1 MLKKCL
7 NDKISA
13 EFLEND
19 ESILL
24 TFEVHSFTVSFILEF
39 SSSYPFSPPEL
50 KLLSS
55 YGLDSLTDISRI
67 DSALE
72 YVLCETWLP
81 VMSLNSVIEALYL
94 YSMQS
99 FKPVEKSLIIDVFQI
114 SKKFRLPLML
124 LLCLASRVLV
134 INFHHMDWN
143 KLPEFGPYESFRN
156 MMEVT
161 YNFQI
166 DSWYGNGI
174 VPEIQSPPLLVFL
187 AWGLS
192 FISKLIDPN
201 SIELNTDPGY
211 QSVEHKSF
219 MRILVIIFES
229 LIMITGI
236 VKFFKVYYKNISFN
250 VQLTACWL
258 VLINPSILLIAH
270 VFFSMCIVSYGLII
284 WAIYLIIVRRYYLSC
299 LILSFSLGFSLDGLG
314 EISVLLG
321 IIATFVAEES
331 FLKSKNIVEYKNI
344 FIVSELV
351 TGMMNIAICFI
362 FPLIIISIPWL
373 SSTPIS
379 TIFNPNLTSPLA
391 LSPFSK
397 IFTTLPSQASLVL
410 QLSLLLLFSLPILYY
425 NTLQKCRLQRLFTT
439 LYLFSLIL
447 YLFSPS
453 SRQTSVLL
461 ASLLYSLTSV
471 ISTPYLFQLFSIL
484 SSFILYPQC
493 MQDTSRMSYF
503 ICCLTFYTLTSL
515 FIQTINYL
523 SNRSNYPIKLFYL
536 LLSFVHLTEVFDPAL
551 FLLLHQT
558 CCFFSFAVFYLLV
571 LMSSFKGLGGS
582 KSHDFRERRF
592 RSKSKNT

>member
-72 YVLCETWLP
+72 YVLCENWLP

-124 LLCLASRVLV
+124 LLCLVSRVLV

-156 MMEVT
+156 VMEVT
-161 YNFQI
+161 YNFGI
-166 DSWYGNGI
+166 EFWYRNGV
-174 VPEIQSPPLLVFL
+174 VPEIESPPLMVFL

-192 FISKLIDPN
+192 FICKLIDPN

-219 MRILVIIFES
+219 MRILVIIFEF

-236 VKFFKVYYKNISFN
+236 IKFFKVYYKNITFN

-258 VLINPSILLIAH
+258 VLINPSILLIVH
-270 VFFSMCIVSYGLII
+270 VFFNMCIISFGLII
-284 WAIYLIIVRRYYLSC
+284 WAIYFIIVRRYYLSC
-299 LILSFSLGFSLDGLG
+299 LILSLSLGFSMDGFC
-314 EISVLLG
+314 EIFVLLG
-321 IIATFVAEES
+321 IIAIFVAEES
-331 FLKSKNIVEYKNI
+331 FAKAKNIVEYKNI
-344 FIVSELV
+344 FIISELLI
-351 TGMMNIAICFI
+351 GMMNLAICFL
-362 FPLIIISIPWL
+362 FPLIIMSIPWL

-379 TIFNPNLTSPLA
+379 TLFSLTPPSP
-391 LSPFSK
+391 LSPFTK
-397 IFTTLPSQASLVL
+397 ISNTLFL
-410 QLSLLLLFSLPILYY
+410 QSPPLLALCFLLLFSLPILYY
-425 NTLQKCRLQRLFTT
+425 NTLQISRLQRLFPT
-439 LYLFSLIL
+439 LYLFSLLL

-453 SRQTSVLL
+453 SRPSSILL
-461 ASLLYSLTSV
+461 MSLLFSLTSI
-471 ISTPYLFQLFSIL
+471 ISLPDLFQLFSL
-484 SSFILYPQC
+484 LTSFILYPQC
-493 MQDTSRMSYF
+493 IQDTSRMSYYLS
-503 ICCLTFYTLTSL
+503 CLIFYTLTSL
-515 FIQTINYL
+515 FIKTINYL
-523 SNRSNYPIKLFYL
+523 SNRTNYPIKLFYL
-536 LLSFVHLTEVFDPAL
+536 LISFIHLTEVFDPSL
-551 FLLLHQT
+551 FLLLHQIT
-558 CCFFSFAVFYLLV
+558 SFFSCSTFYLLI
-571 LMSSFKGLGGS
+571 LTNSFKGLASS
-582 KSHDFRERRF
+582 KSHDFRESRF